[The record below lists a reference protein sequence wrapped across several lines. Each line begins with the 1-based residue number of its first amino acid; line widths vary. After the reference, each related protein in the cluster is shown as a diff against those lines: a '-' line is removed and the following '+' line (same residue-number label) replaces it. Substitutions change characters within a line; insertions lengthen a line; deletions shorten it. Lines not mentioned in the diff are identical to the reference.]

1 MKIKQCFL
9 LMILVV
15 FSGTVLPSVYGIPTV
30 EIVMDKTTFTYCE
43 KLFYTIKVSEVT
55 GDPVIIHIRDQTGKG
70 SSAIPIPIKNLQ
82 NPIPSVVPFEAQIFP
97 PGKYFVDA
105 DYSGAKDSAEFNLV
119 DSENICIPMMMKQI
133 AYSWT
138 NDQLSDGFLIDA
150 INKFV
155 DKKAIS
161 IPDKI
166 KDKNLEDIH
175 IPKWV
180 KNTTTWWLEDKI
192 SDNEFS
198 HAMQYMIN
206 KKIIVI

>member
-1 MKIKQCFL
+1 MKIKQFL
-9 LMILVV
+9 LIITLVI
-15 FSGTVLPSVYGIPTV
+15 FSGTVLPSVYGLPTV
-30 EIVMDKTTFTYCE
+30 EIVMEKTTFTYCE
-43 KLFYTIKVSEVT
+43 KLFYTIKVSEIT
-55 GDPVIIHIRDQTGKG
+55 GDPVIIHIRDQSGKG

-105 DYSGAKDSAEFNLV
+105 DYSGAKDSAEFDLI
-119 DSENICIPMMMKQI
+119 DSGNICIPMMMKQI

-138 NDQLSDGFLIDA
+138 IDQISDGFLIDA

-155 DKKAIS
+155 DKEAIS

-166 KDKNLEDIH
+166 KGGNLENIH

-180 KNTTTWWLEDKI
+180 KNTTIWWLEDRI